1 MGWGDTVHRFGSV
14 LCGLVLG
21 TIPLERLF
29 GNFRPL
35 GLDRCS
41 FSAQLDI
48 QSTAAN
54 AIVAAKQR
62 VAADVAPSRSATRV
76 NLTVRLQD
84 VSLSLPPC

>member
-1 MGWGDTVHRFGSV
+1 MGWGDFVHRFGGV
-14 LCGLVLG
+14 LSGMELG

-41 FSAQLDI
+41 ISVQLDI

-54 AIVAAKQR
+54 AIDK
-62 VAADVAPSRSATRV
+62 T
-76 NLTVRLQD
+76 N
-84 VSLSLPPC
+84 